1 MPRWPRFSADIAI
14 DLGTA
19 NTYVYVEGRGIVLK
33 EPSIVAVNTKDGQVH
48 AVGTEAHAMLG
59 RTPPNLTAVRPLKAG
74 VIADFNV
81 TERMLAHFIKKAQS
95 GRQLGRP
102 RLIIGVPSSLT
113 SVERRAI
120 EDVAHR
126 AKASEVHL
134 VEEPVAAAMGADLP
148 IASPVGTMMV
158 DIGGGTTDVVV
169 ISLGGVA
176 ARTSLPIA
184 GHAMDEAIMHHFR
197 KRHSVLIGDRT
208 AEEVKMALGSAM
220 PVKRS
225 TEKEVKGRHAGRGLP
240 CTVTVTSQEIQGALE
255 KTVSQ
260 IIEAVK
266 ETLERT
272 PPELSA
278 DISEHGIV
286 LNGGGSLLGGFD
298 RRVTRDTGLP
308 AQWTKDPMGSV
319 VLGAGRMFADI
330 ELLRRLS
337 SDRWAA

>member
-1 MPRWPRFSADIAI
+1 MPSWPRFSADIAI

-19 NTYVYVEGRGIVLK
+19 NTYVYVAGRGIVLK
-33 EPSIVAVNTKDGQVH
+33 EPSIVAVDTADRQFVAIGM
-48 AVGTEAHAMLG
+48 EAHAMLG

-95 GRQLGRP
+95 GMHLGRP

-126 AKASEVHL
+126 AKAREVHL
-134 VEEPVAAAMGADLP
+134 VEEPVAAAMGANLP

-184 GHAMDEAIMHHFR
+184 GHAMDEALVQHFR
-197 KRHSVLIGDRT
+197 KHHSILIGDRT
-208 AEEVKMALGSAM
+208 AEEVKVALGSAL
-220 PVKRS
+220 PVDVT
-225 TEKEVKGRHAGRGLP
+225 TELEVKGRHAGRGLP
-240 CTVTVTSQEIQGALE
+240 CTVTVTNHDIQAALE
-255 KTVSQ
+255 KTVGQ
-260 IIEAVK
+260 IVHAVRD
-266 ETLERT
+266 TLERT

-278 DISEHGIV
+278 DISEHGII
-286 LNGGGSLLGGFD
+286 LNGGGSLLEGFD
-298 RRVTRDTGLP
+298 RRVTRDTGL
-308 AQWTKDPMGSV
+308 AARWTDDPLGSV
-319 VLGAGRMFADI
+319 VLGAGRMFADFD
-330 ELLRRLS
+330 LLRRLS

>member
-19 NTYVYVEGRGIVLK
+19 NTYVYVGGRGIVLK

-95 GRQLGRP
+95 GTQLGRP

-220 PVKRS
+220 PVTRS

-240 CTVTVTSQEIQGALE
+240 CTVTVTGGEIQGALE
-255 KTVSQ
+255 KTVGQ

-286 LNGGGSLLGGFD
+286 LNGGGSLLAGFD

-308 AQWTKDPMGSV
+308 ARWTEDPMGSV

>member
-1 MPRWPRFSADIAI
+1 MPGWPRFSNDVAI

-19 NTYVYVEGRGIVLK
+19 NTYVYVAGRGIVLK
-33 EPSIVAVNTKDGQVH
+33 EPSIVAMNTSDGQIV

-74 VIADFNV
+74 VIADFDA
-81 TERMLAHFIKKAQS
+81 TEHMLAHFIKKAQS
-95 GRQLGRP
+95 GVRLGRP

-126 AKASEVHL
+126 ARAREVHL

-176 ARTSLPIA
+176 ARTSLPLA
-184 GHAMDEAIMHHFR
+184 GHAMDEAIVQHFQ
-197 KRHSVLIGDRT
+197 KRHSMLIGDRT
-208 AEEVKMALGSAM
+208 AEQVKIALGMAL
-220 PVKRS
+220 P
-225 TEKEVKGRHAGRGLP
+225 TETPTTMEVKGRHAVKGLP
-240 CTVTVTSQEIQGALE
+240 YSVTVTDGDILVALE
-255 KTVSQ
+255 KTITQ
-260 IIEAVK
+260 IVQAVR

-278 DISEHGIV
+278 DIAEHGIV
-286 LNGGGSLLGGFD
+286 LNGGGSLLKGFD
-298 RRVTRDTGLP
+298 RRITRDTGLP
-308 AQWTKDPMGSV
+308 ARWTDDPLASV
-319 VLGAGRMFADI
+319 VLGAGRMLADFD
-330 ELLRRLS
+330 LLRRLS
-337 SDRWAA
+337 GDRWPA